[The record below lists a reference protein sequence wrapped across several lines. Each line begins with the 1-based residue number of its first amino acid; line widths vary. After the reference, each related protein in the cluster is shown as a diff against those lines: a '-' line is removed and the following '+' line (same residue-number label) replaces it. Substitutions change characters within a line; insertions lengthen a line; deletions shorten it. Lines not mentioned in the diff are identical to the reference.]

1 VSALRR
7 ETVVAAV
14 VAVDPDLETER
25 LIEEKADASTARER
39 AIWLETAEKKEEA
52 IAETVEEAVVAE
64 VLLSREESES
74 PSVQIQVGSETI
86 PATPARWTITEKIE

>member
-1 VSALRR
+1 M
-7 ETVVAAV
+7 

-25 LIEEKADASTARER
+25 LIEEKVDASTARER

-64 VLLSREESES
+64 VHLSREESES
-74 PSVQIQVGSETI
+74 PLVQIQVGSETI

>member
-1 VSALRR
+1 MSALRR

-25 LIEEKADASTARER
+25 LIEEKVDASTARER

-64 VLLSREESES
+64 VHLSREESES
-74 PSVQIQVGSETI
+74 PLVQIQAGSETI